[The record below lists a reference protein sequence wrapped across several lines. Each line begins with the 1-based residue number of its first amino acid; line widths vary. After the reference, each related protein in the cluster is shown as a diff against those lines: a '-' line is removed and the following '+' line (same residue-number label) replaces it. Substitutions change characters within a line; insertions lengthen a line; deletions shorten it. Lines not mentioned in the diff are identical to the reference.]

1 MSDRYEEKYTKPDLR
16 RDIKDDLMQS
26 DKGGKPGQ
34 WSARKSQLLVQ
45 EYEKQGG
52 GYKDDE
58 KDQSAKSL
66 EQWSEEDW
74 QTQGGSSKARQ
85 DDKTKRY
92 LPKAVWDKLSAAEK
106 KEAEKSKQKAS
117 KSGQQHV
124 EWPDAV
130 QKAMDEFKQEQS
142 SSGSSDSNN
151 EPTKEELY
159 EQAQELDISGRSSMN
174 KDQLQQ
180 AIQSAQADHD
190 DLDEKTREELYE
202 QAQELEIEGRSKM
215 NKDELKDAIASQ
227 S

>member
-1 MSDRYEEKYTKPDLR
+1 MSDRYDEKYTKPDLR
-16 RDIKDDLMQS
+16 REIKDDLMQS

-52 GYKDDE
+52 GYKNDE

-92 LPKAVWDKLSAAEK
+92 LPKAVWDKLSDSDK
-106 KEAEKSKQKAS
+106 KEAEKSKQQAS
-117 KSGQQHV
+117 KNGQQYV

-142 SSGSSDSNN
+142 SSGSSNSDS

-159 EQAQELDISGRSSMN
+159 EQAQEMDISGRSSMN
-174 KDQLQQ
+174 KDELKQ
-180 AIQSAQADHD
+180 AIQSAQADD
-190 DLDEKTREELYE
+190 NELDEKTREELYE
-202 QAQELEIEGRSKM
+202 QAQELGIEGRSNM
-215 NKDELKDAIASQ
+215 NKDELKDAIAAQ